1 MAAVGVHLLAVLQLL
16 PTFAISLQKDA
27 SVSGKLTNGENLE
40 ERLDGASVG
49 HTNTA
54 LGVMSRSGVT
64 RYQQHA
70 LKKTKRTDGKF
81 FWSDS
86 ANNRDSH
93 LYSGATD
100 LLENLSW
107 SWHHP
112 AGMYN
117 TIPVG
122 SPLIDAEMNIYIGS
136 DDAIRKFNIVGDILW
151 SYAPRGQLAAAPT
164 MAVAS
169 SRRVAAPV
177 QDEWYAE
184 QEDLLKPDWAD
195 SESDAVQIS
204 KDFKVGDLVRVKPG
218 ASFRA
223 DGSQL
228 YKAGDQ
234 GLISG
239 VVEDDDGNE
248 NRAVVLWTRTGRKS
262 IVQIQSMKSRFE
274 RVAPKKAKADTPIIV
289 GSTTSGYVFAID
301 LESGEELWAS
311 WASNDIAGVKGS
323 VAAKD
328 GVVVAATNRCTDRYC
343 YRYRNQTVPIVA
355 GNLVVRGLSA
365 LDGSPLWEYKTFSPV
380 WNMNPLWGPDGSV
393 LFQDWE
399 GRLYSLDLQ
408 TGALRF
414 KVGGDIGTNTLAA
427 AVYDPGHNIAIAM
440 GMKHYNVQNYH
451 MANALGFPV
460 GKYCNPYPAPG
471 ILPHCGTWPG
481 LAGFVRGYNATSGR
495 EIWEQ
500 TTPEPPAGA
509 SIGMVHSLLHTRLV
523 LTMGFN
529 CFHSSPSQIWAI
541 DPNDGAIRWQRD
553 GPTLWTNYCAGDKE
567 GDDIRR
573 AMGGR
578 ARCAP
583 NSWSA
588 PAVDSAGDIYVGNQ
602 VGVLQRWGTPGGCP
616 TGSCSTSIQVLS
628 TLTTGAAFQDA
639 AIAFGDGVMAVS
651 TCTALI
657 VFQTYSQLFS
667 NETWSYKIQ
676 PTSDTGGVPG
686 GRPTSEISETA
697 HEEGLPTAPPLAS
710 ETGWVNPWDVR

>member
-1 MAAVGVHLLAVLQLL
+1 MSAVGVLLLAILQLL
-16 PTFAISLQKDA
+16 PILCIGVQKGA
-27 SVSGKLTNGENLE
+27 SVSGKVTNGENLQE
-40 ERLDGASVG
+40 SMVGVSVG
-49 HTNTA
+49 VTNTA

-64 RYQQHA
+64 RYKRHA
-70 LKKTKRTDGKF
+70 TKKAKSKDGKF

-86 ANNRDSH
+86 ANSRDAH

-100 LLENLSW
+100 LLDNLSW

-112 AGMYN
+112 AGIYN

-122 SPLIDAEMNIYIGS
+122 SPLIDDQGNVILGS
-136 DDAIRKFNIVGDILW
+136 DDAIRKFSSVGDIIW

-164 MAVAS
+164 LGIAS

-177 QDEWYAE
+177 KDAWYAE
-184 QEDLLKPDWAD
+184 QEDLLKPDWAG

-204 KDFKVGDLVRVKPG
+204 KDFKVGDLVKVKPG

-223 DGSQL
+223 GGSQL
-228 YKAGDQ
+228 YKVGDQ

-239 VVEDDDGNE
+239 VAEDENGNE
-248 NRAVVLWTRTGRKS
+248 NRAVILWTRTGRKS
-262 IVQIQSMKSRFE
+262 IVQIQSMKDRFE
-274 RVAPKKAKADTPIIV
+274 CVAPKKAKANTPIIV

-311 WASNDIAGVKGS
+311 WASNEISGVKGS

-343 YRYRNQTVPIVA
+343 YRYRNQTQGFTP

-365 LDGSPLWEYKTFSPV
+365 FDGSPIWEYKTVSPV

-408 TGALRF
+408 TGALKY
-414 KVGGDIGTNTLAA
+414 KVGGDIGAHTQAA
-427 AVYDPGHNIAIAM
+427 AVYDPGHNIAIAI
-440 GMKHYNVQNYH
+440 GMTHYNVQNYH
-451 MANALGFPV
+451 MADALGVPT

-471 ILPHCGTWPG
+471 ILVNCFTWPG
-481 LAGFVRGYNATSGR
+481 GTGFVRGYNASSGR
-495 EIWEQ
+495 HIWEHN
-500 TTPEPPAGA
+500 TPEPPSGA
-509 SIGMVHSLLHTRLV
+509 SIGMLYSSHTRLV

-529 CFHSSPSQIWAI
+529 CFLNSPTQIWAL
-541 DPNDGAIRWQRD
+541 DPNDGAIRWERD
-553 GPTLWTNYCAGDKE
+553 GPTLWTNYCAGDKD

-573 AMGGR
+573 AIGGR

-602 VGVLQRWGTPGGCP
+602 VGVLQRWGVPGGCP
-616 TGSCSTSIQVLS
+616 SGSCARNMQVLS
-628 TLTTGAAFQDA
+628 TLQTGAAFQDV

-651 TCTALI
+651 TCTSLI

-667 NETWSYKIQ
+667 NETWAYKIQ

-686 GRPTSEISETA
+686 GRPTSEVSSDTSGMPGTGAVSEGGGSDA
-697 HEEGLPTAPPLAS
+697 VDSG
-710 ETGWVNPWDVR
+710 RY